1 MPWLSEGKAEFQV
14 GTAFYNP
21 QAEVVRDLGVLAA
34 AVYRGNYQ
42 RLRVLDAMAGCGVR
56 SLRYILES
64 NADRVWA
71 NDSNADIQLILQQN
85 LSRSL
90 LPDRYQIS
98 DRDAMRVL
106 LDCYSRQDYYDLV
119 DIDGFGSP
127 APFLAAVLG
136 ACTIGGFIYL
146 TSTDGRTVTGR
157 APDNCLADYGA
168 YARVHPAAH
177 EQGLRFLIGSIQQTA
192 AARGFGVDPVFSL
205 FTGQT
210 YRVMLRLTASIR
222 LTDRNYGFLGY
233 CHECGTYQT
242 VGWRELGRSLCSID
256 SRFLVVSGAMW
267 LGALHDR
274 SFLSS
279 MIDLAEQWNWKSRVK
294 LLQKM
299 IAEAEMPPYFYPLGE
314 IGRRG
319 KLDLPKCADLIQTLQ
334 TWGYRASVT
343 HLDRQAIKT
352 DADMPTC
359 VRAAQA

>member
-1 MPWLSEGKAEFQV
+1 MTRLSEGKAEFQV

-21 QAEVVRDLGVLAA
+21 QAQVVRDLGVLAA
-34 AVYRGNYQ
+34 SVYQRNHQ
-42 RLRVLDAMAGCGVR
+42 RLRVLDVMAGCGVR
-56 SLRYILES
+56 SLRYTLES
-64 NADRVWA
+64 NADSVWA
-71 NDSNADIQLILQQN
+71 NDSNTDIQPILHQN
-85 LSRSL
+85 LSALHR
-90 LPDRYQIS
+90 DRYRIS

-106 LDCYSRQDYYDLV
+106 FDCYNRQDYYDLV
-119 DIDGFGSP
+119 DVDGFGSP
-127 APFLAAVLG
+127 APFLGAVLG
-136 ACTIGGFIYL
+136 ACAIDGFIYL

-210 YRVMLRLTASIR
+210 YRVMLRLAASIR
-222 LTDRNYGFLGY
+222 LTDQNYGFLGY

-242 VGWRELGRSLCSID
+242 VGWRDLGRSLCSLD
-256 SRFLVVSGAMW
+256 GRFLVVSGAMW
-267 LGALHDR
+267 LGVLHDR
-274 SFLSS
+274 SFLVQ
-279 MIDLAEQWNWKSRVK
+279 MIELAEQWNWTSRVK

-299 IAEAEMPPYFYPLGE
+299 VAEAEMPPYFYPLGE

-334 TWGYRASVT
+334 AWGYRASVT

-359 VRAAQA
+359 VRAAQP